1 MKPVCRVPRSPLNCV
16 ESMENT
22 NRSLSSRKKEN
33 IPPLLSSCLKSEHG
47 KVQKNVN
54 INLYLG
60 AGSRAEAAHRWANA
74 AAFTVTPGWQ
84 AEQGRSA
91 PAVKSK
97 GPKKRDPSLIQ
108 TNLSCPSSQP
118 FRAAT
123 NQLSSSCSQQQ
134 NNLYCRLQRGSSG
147 KVACGNPL
155 PPSSA
160 PPHVDLQRRPFRF
173 DTAGLA
179 GSEENVSVHLPE
191 RSLQYKKKP
200 KEGSSPWDQSS
211 VHSSCHNLPEGGNQ
225 SNEQQVKKQQHG
237 PFAAYDADHGNP
249 LLASTDSL
257 SPAVVPVIPS
267 AGLVPHHSPMVC
279 LSPGSSRGSVN
290 SCCPGPALTLDE
302 LGPRSLAESLPRSVA
317 LQSVLQSSKTSA
329 SLHCSIQRLK
339 QEAALMGIWSSLPL
353 ESRSSPLACR
363 LCFAPEVST
372 PAVLSVGEDLAR
384 EQSSAKQARMKWG
397 PPFVRDWGLGSVTGD
412 VGDAEPTSLC
422 HRCRNTELYAQ
433 RTKVSGGI
441 WPETLCAGASSVYLV
456 DTDAGSSY
464 DWSPYL
470 RYKSQVQHTPQKNST
485 FSHVKTNFPEKP
497 LRVEESPCSVHWRKA
512 LPSGPDP
519 DGLQLSL
526 ETQEGGAP
534 MNVSVAV
541 YGTPREV
548 HLRVQSP
555 SGGAGIGQVQQLNMS
570 SIDVGTSEPHDK
582 DQGESAEACDII
594 SSAARRIAMVNNRQS
609 VPSPSYSPF
618 RVTARQG
625 PGEYSLVAA
634 AVDDTN
640 ATNEGG
646 SEERSQEAFC
656 MDQGLNTDWD
666 QSEKLP
672 AERSNRELQNCE
684 ESSQVQDRR
693 LPRDPENNVSCLEM
707 KERSSQLLG
716 NRRRLARCFQAWSSH
731 TLKKRTAA
739 RELYR
744 QQQLRKGLGALQWAV
759 QLRKV
764 QMEIAQ
770 RRHSLAVLAASFHR
784 WKSAVV
790 KQNESLTSQQEPAS
804 LTKESPVG
812 LVGLGRG
819 PAVTAPV
826 WCRLTAGSSQEAAR
840 HSRVEAN
847 LWMQLHCRQR
857 ADELCRRA
865 QAIRDLRRL
874 AAFRLWRLQKELLD
888 KEEAR
893 VQEAR
898 ALLEKK
904 QLQNLF
910 WAWRS
915 RSLETEQILPLLTQ
929 IRRELAIRCFSAW
942 RQFVE
947 RKALCRQNLEH
958 HRAASLRKCFQ
969 QWVLM
974 LQLREVD
981 KMTAVN
987 LFILRQRRCCG
998 QQASSAASGPAVKE
1012 DEAQLCLAVRRSHLW
1027 KRGVSLDDLYQ
1038 RMKLHRIFLLWKAR
1052 LRQQQRA
1059 NSFSQASEQRRLRDA
1074 LRQWHQKTL
1083 QLNPLN
1089 HNLRAPP
1096 EEPLALLDSEESSLS
1111 SGFHSSALAPLVS
1124 HGSLEKESSFCDSSQ
1139 NSISS
1144 LMASEDTTHLSR
1156 SVCSL
1161 QQHCCPVVPAELVG
1175 ELCLQASSPPQSPR
1189 VGENP
1194 FMGDQLQ
1201 ALALWRPDSRIEP
1214 LTSYFAWEEMQ
1225 FQGDALQGY
1234 SSGEELE
1241 SPCGS
1246 LWHQADLRLLQ
1257 RYFLVWSTQT
1267 QQHLKIQQHGRLVL
1281 LSRAFLGW
1289 HKWVVEDKN
1298 RKAMASRQHGLHC
1311 CQAAFDLWKRR
1322 LTQKVEADRR
1332 FRHWIRQKAADA
1344 LRCWH
1349 TCWQKQCTLRDLQL
1363 HWAQHSS
1370 QGRKR
1375 TVLQAWHCQ
1384 AVKWRSAACCWKR
1397 LLLRRVLVAWFQVT
1411 RRGAMQH
1418 EALTQTAL
1426 ARQQRSLTLCFARW
1440 RMEFLRATK
1449 WQQEER
1455 ESKQQRPAWAKSFQ
1469 RWRVATRGHQALH
1482 LDSMAV
1488 VKQACNYWTKAAA
1501 LSQSSRQRGTLIG
1514 ARKCRKMP
1522 LSWSIKPRRCRKRD
1536 LGPSTATY
1544 HRLLP
1549 SAFCRW
1555 LVIYRNQSRTQR
1567 LPVHQLLERPGVVGW
1582 APGHAWPQE
1591 GGTELVPD
1599 EQYRKRLGMK
1609 YLRRWQCNVLLRQFR
1624 AGRRMRSLESGW
1636 LRWKDTSRTALIVR
1650 ALIGQRLLEWG
1661 WRIWR
1666 RRYLQSQVAQ
1676 SFLEGEDRSLL
1687 ARAFGRWHQL
1697 TVARLEGRGLC

>member
-1 MKPVCRVPRSPLNCV
+1 M
-16 ESMENT
+16 ESR
-22 NRSLSSRKKEN
+22 NRSLPSRKKEN
-33 IPPLLSSCLKSEHG
+33 IPPLLSSYLKSEHR

-54 INLYLG
+54 VNLYLG
-60 AGSRAEAAHRWANA
+60 SGSRAEATRRWANVA
-74 AAFTVTPGWQ
+74 VTPGWA

-91 PAVKSK
+91 PAVNSK

-108 TNLSCPSSQP
+108 TNLSCPSQP

-123 NQLSSSCSQQQ
+123 DPLSAACSQQQ
-134 NNLYCRLQRGSSG
+134 NNLYCRLQRCSSG
-147 KVACGNPL
+147 NVACGH
-155 PPSSA
+155 PPVSSSA
-160 PPHVDLQRRPFRF
+160 PPNVALQRRRSGF

-179 GSEENVSVHLPE
+179 GSGENVSADLAE

-200 KEGSSPWDQSS
+200 QEGSSPWDQSS
-211 VHSSCHNLPEGGNQ
+211 VHCTCHNLPEGRNR

-237 PFAAYDADHGNP
+237 PFTAYDADPGNP
-249 LLASTDSL
+249 LLASTDPL
-257 SPAVVPVIPS
+257 SPAVVPVISS
-267 AGLVPHHSPMVC
+267 AGLVPHHRPVVC
-279 LSPGSSRGSVN
+279 LSPGCSRGSVN

-302 LGPRSLAESLPRSVA
+302 LGPPSLAESLPSSA
-317 LQSVLQSSKTSA
+317 AFQPLLQSSKTSA

-363 LCFAPEVST
+363 LCFAPEVFT
-372 PAVLSVGEDLAR
+372 PAVLSVGEQLAR
-384 EQSSAKQARMKWG
+384 EQSSARQARMKWG
-397 PPFVRDWGLGSVTGD
+397 PPFVKDWGLGSVTGGL
-412 VGDAEPTSLC
+412 GDAEPTSLC
-422 HRCRNTELYAQ
+422 QRCRNTELYAQ

-456 DTDAGSSY
+456 DTDAGSPY
-464 DWSPYL
+464 DWPPYL
-470 RYKSQVQHTPQKNST
+470 RYKSQAQHTPQGDVPSC
-485 FSHVKTNFPEKP
+485 HVKTHFPEKP
-497 LRVEESPCSVHWRKA
+497 LGVEESFARASPCSVHWRRA

-519 DGLQLSL
+519 DGLQMSV

-541 YGTPREV
+541 YGTPSEV

-555 SGGAGIGQVQQLNMS
+555 SGDAGIGQVQQLSMS
-570 SIDVGTSEPHDK
+570 SRDVGTSEPHGE
-582 DQGESAEACDII
+582 DQGESAEACDIV
-594 SSAARRIAMVNNRQS
+594 SSAAGRIAMVNNRQS

-625 PGEYSLVAA
+625 PGEYSLVATDM
-634 AVDDTN
+634 DDTN

-646 SEERSQEAFC
+646 NEERSQEAFC
-656 MDQGLNTDWD
+656 RDQGLNTDQD
-666 QSEKLP
+666 QSETLP
-672 AERSNRELQNCE
+672 ADRSSRELQNCE
-684 ESSQVQDRR
+684 ESSQAQDRTR
-693 LPRDPENNVSCLEM
+693 PRDPESNFSRLEM
-707 KERSSQLLG
+707 KERSSQLLC

-731 TLKKRTAA
+731 ILRKRTAA

-744 QQQLRKGLGALQWAV
+744 RQLLRKGLGALQWAV

-770 RRHSLAVLAASFHR
+770 RRHSLAVLAVSFRR
-784 WKSAVV
+784 WKAAVA
-790 KQNESLTSQQEPAS
+790 KRSESQTSQQEPAT

-826 WCRLTAGSSQEAAR
+826 WGRLTAGSPQEAAW

-847 LWMQLHCRQR
+847 LWMRLHRGQR

-898 ALLEKK
+898 TLLEKQ
-904 QLQNLF
+904 QLQKIF
-910 WAWRS
+910 RAWRS
-915 RSLETEQILPLLTQ
+915 RSLESERILPLLTQ
-929 IRRELAIRCFSAW
+929 IRRELATRCFSAW

-958 HRAASLRKCFQ
+958 HRAGSLKKCFQ

-974 LQLREVD
+974 LQLREAD

-987 LFILRQRRCCG
+987 LFILRQRRCYG
-998 QQASSAASGPAVKE
+998 QRTSSAASGPVVKE
-1012 DEAQLCLAVRRSHLW
+1012 DEAQRCLAVRRSHPW
-1027 KRGVSLDDLYQ
+1027 KRGGSLDDLYR
-1038 RMKLHRIFLLWKAR
+1038 RMKLQRIFLLWKAR

-1059 NSFSQASEQRRLRDA
+1059 HSFSQASEQRRLRDA
-1074 LRQWHQKTL
+1074 LRRWHQKTL

-1089 HNLRAPP
+1089 RNPRAPH
-1096 EEPLALLDSEESSLS
+1096 EELLALLDSEESSLS

-1124 HGSLEKESSFCDSSQ
+1124 HGSLEKESSFCDSSR
-1139 NSISS
+1139 NSLSS
-1144 LMASEDTTHLSR
+1144 LLTSEDTTHLSR

-1161 QQHCCPVVPAELVG
+1161 QQHRCPAVPAELVG
-1175 ELCLQASSPPQSPR
+1175 ELCLQASSLPQSPR
-1189 VGENP
+1189 VGENR
-1194 FMGDQLQ
+1194 FMGGQLQ
-1201 ALALWRPDSRIEP
+1201 ASALWRPDNGIQP
-1214 LTSYFAWEEMQ
+1214 LASYSAWEELR

-1234 SSGEELE
+1234 SSGEEPE

-1246 LWHQADLRLLQ
+1246 LWHQAELRLLQ
-1257 RYFLVWSTQT
+1257 RYFMVWSAQT
-1267 QQHLKIQQHGRLVL
+1267 QQHLKIRQRRRLIL

-1298 RKAMASRQHGLHC
+1298 RKALASRQHGLHC
-1311 CQAAFDLWKRR
+1311 CQTAFDLWKRR

-1332 FRHWIRQKAADA
+1332 FRHRICQKAADA

-1349 TCWQKQCTLRDLQL
+1349 TCWQKQCALRDLQRQ
-1363 HWAQHSS
+1363 WAQHSS
-1370 QGRKR
+1370 LGRKR
-1375 TVLQAWHCQ
+1375 TVMRAWRCQ
-1384 AVKWRSAACCWKR
+1384 AVKQRSAAWCRKR

-1411 RRGAMQH
+1411 VRGATQH
-1418 EALTQTAL
+1418 EALAQFEL

-1440 RMEFLRATK
+1440 RMEFLRAKK
-1449 WQQEER
+1449 WQRDER
-1455 ESKQQRPAWAKSFQ
+1455 DGKQQRPAWAKSFQ

-1522 LSWSIKPRRCRKRD
+1522 LSWSIKQRRCRKTG
-1536 LGPSTATY
+1536 LEPSTATY
-1544 HRLLP
+1544 PRLLP
-1549 SAFCRW
+1549 SAFRHW
-1555 LVIYRNQSRTQR
+1555 LVIYRNQSRTER
-1567 LPVHQLLERPGVVGW
+1567 LPVHQLLERPGAVGW

-1591 GGTELVPD
+1591 SGTELVPD
-1599 EQYRKRLGMK
+1599 EQYRKRLGTK
-1609 YLRRWQCNVLLRQFR
+1609 YLSRWRRHVLLRRFW
-1624 AGRRMRSLESGW
+1624 AGRRTCALASGW
-1636 LRWKDTSRTALIVR
+1636 LRWKDAGRMALILR
-1650 ALIGQRLLEWG
+1650 ALAGQRLLEWG

-1687 ARAFGRWHQL
+1687 ARAFGRWRQL
-1697 TVARLEGRGLC
+1697 TASHLEGRGHC

>member
-1 MKPVCRVPRSPLNCV
+1 
-16 ESMENT
+16 MENT
-22 NRSLSSRKKEN
+22 NRCLSSLKKEN
-33 IPPLLSSCLKSEHG
+33 IPPLLSSYLKSEHR

-54 INLYLG
+54 VNLYLG
-60 AGSRAEAAHRWANA
+60 TGSRAEATHCWANA
-74 AAFTVTPGWQ
+74 AAFTVTPGWE

-108 TNLSCPSSQP
+108 TNLSCPSQP

-123 NQLSSSCSQQQ
+123 NQLSASCSQQQ
-134 NNLYCRLQRGSSG
+134 NNLYCRLQRRSSE
-147 KVACGNPL
+147 KVACGNPPL
-155 PPSSA
+155 PSSS
-160 PPHVDLQRRPFRF
+160 PPNVDLQRRRSCS
-173 DTAGLA
+173 DTSG
-179 GSEENVSVHLPE
+179 ENVSADDLAE

-200 KEGSSPWDQSS
+200 KEGSRSSPWDQCS
-211 VHSSCHNLPEGGNQ
+211 VHCTSHSLPEGGNR
-225 SNEQQVKKQQHG
+225 SNEQQGEKQQHG
-237 PFAAYDADHGNP
+237 PFAAYDADH
-249 LLASTDSL
+249 ADSL
-257 SPAVVPVIPS
+257 SPAVVPVISS
-267 AGLVPHHSPMVC
+267 AGLVPPHRPMVC
-279 LSPGSSRGSVN
+279 LSPGSSRGSVK

-302 LGPRSLAESLPRSVA
+302 LGPPSLAESAA
-317 LQSVLQSSKTSA
+317 LQSLLQSSKTSA

-372 PAVLSVGEDLAR
+372 PAVLSVGEQLAR

-412 VGDAEPTSLC
+412 VGDAEPTFLC
-422 HRCRNTELYAQ
+422 HRCRNAELFVQ

-456 DTDAGSSY
+456 DTDAGSPY
-464 DWSPYL
+464 DCSPYL
-470 RYKSQVQHTPQKNST
+470 RYKSQAQHTPQGDGT
-485 FSHVKTNFPEKP
+485 FSRVKTHFPEKP
-497 LRVEESPCSVHWRKA
+497 LGVEESFARASPCSVCWKKV
-512 LPSGPDP
+512 LPSGSDP
-519 DGLQLSL
+519 DGLQMLL

-541 YGTPREV
+541 YGTPRGV

-555 SGGAGIGQVQQLNMS
+555 SGDAGIGQVQQLSNGF
-570 SIDVGTSEPHDK
+570 IDVGTSEPHGE
-582 DQGESAEACDII
+582 DQGESAEACDIVL
-594 SSAARRIAMVNNRQS
+594 SAARRTAMVNNRQS

-625 PGEYSLVAA
+625 PGEYSLVATG
-634 AVDDTN
+634 VDDVNSTI
-640 ATNEGG
+640 EGG
-646 SEERSQEAFC
+646 NEERSQEAFC
-656 MDQGLNTDWD
+656 RDQGLNTDWD
-666 QSEKLP
+666 QSEKLL
-672 AERSNRELQNCE
+672 AERSSRELQSCE
-684 ESSQVQDRR
+684 ESSQAQDRR
-693 LPRDPENNVSCLEM
+693 LAWDLENNFSHLEM
-707 KERSSQLLG
+707 KERSSQLLC
-716 NRRRLARCFQAWSSH
+716 NRRRLTRCFQAWSSH
-731 TLKKRTAA
+731 ILRKRTAA

-744 QQQLRKGLGALQWAV
+744 QQLLRKGLGALRWAV

-770 RRHSLAVLAASFHR
+770 RRHSLAVLSVSFHR
-784 WKSAVV
+784 WKAAVA
-790 KQNESLTSQQEPAS
+790 KRNESLTSQQEPAI
-804 LTKESPVG
+804 LTEESPIG

-819 PAVTAPV
+819 PAMAAPA
-826 WCRLTAGSSQEAAR
+826 WCRLTAGSPQEAAW

-847 LWMQLHCRQR
+847 LWMQLHRRQR
-857 ADELCRRA
+857 AGELCRRA
-865 QAIRDLRRL
+865 QAIQDLRRL

-888 KEEAR
+888 KEETR

-904 QLQNLF
+904 QLQNIF
-910 WAWRS
+910 QAWRS
-915 RSLETEQILPLLTQ
+915 QSLETERILPLLTR
-929 IRRELAIRCFSAW
+929 IRRELATRCFSAW
-942 RQFVE
+942 KQFVE

-958 HRAASLRKCFQ
+958 HRAGSLRKSFQ

-987 LFILRQRRCCG
+987 LFILRQRRCYG
-998 QQASSAASGPAVKE
+998 QQNSSAASGSVVKE
-1012 DEAQLCLAVRRSHLW
+1012 DEAQLCLAVRRSHMW
-1027 KRGVSLDDLYQ
+1027 KRGGSLDELYQ
-1038 RMKLHRIFLLWKAR
+1038 RMKLQRIFLLWKER
-1052 LRQQQRA
+1052 LHQQQRA

-1074 LRQWHQKTL
+1074 LRRWHQKTL
-1083 QLNPLN
+1083 QLNPLHRN
-1089 HNLRAPP
+1089 PRAPQ
-1096 EEPLALLDSEESSLS
+1096 EEPLALLDSEDSSLS
-1111 SGFHSSALAPLVS
+1111 SGFHSSTLAPLVS
-1124 HGSLEKESSFCDSSQ
+1124 HGSLEKECSFGDSCQ
-1139 NSISS
+1139 NSLSS
-1144 LMASEDTTHLSR
+1144 LLTSEDTTPLSR

-1161 QQHCCPVVPAELVG
+1161 QQHCCPEVPAELVG

-1189 VGENP
+1189 VGENC
-1194 FMGDQLQ
+1194 FLGGQLQ
-1201 ALALWRPDSRIEP
+1201 ASALWRPDSGIEP
-1214 LTSYFAWEEMQ
+1214 LASFSAWEEMR
-1225 FQGDALQGY
+1225 FQGDVLQGY

-1241 SPCGS
+1241 SPCSS
-1246 LWHQADLRLLQ
+1246 LWHQAELRLLQ
-1257 RYFLVWSTQT
+1257 RYFLVWSAQT
-1267 QQHLKIQQHGRLVL
+1267 QQHLKIQQHCRLVL

-1298 RKAMASRQHGLHC
+1298 RKAMASQQHGLHC

-1332 FRHWIRQKAADA
+1332 FRHRIRQKAADA

-1363 HWAQHSS
+1363 RWAQHSS

-1375 TVLQAWHCQ
+1375 TVMRAWRCQ
-1384 AVKWRSAACCWKR
+1384 AQKWRNAAWCRKR

-1411 RRGAMQH
+1411 IRRATQH
-1418 EALTQTAL
+1418 EALAQCEL
-1426 ARQQRSLTLCFARW
+1426 ARQQRSLTLCFTRW
-1440 RMEFLRATK
+1440 RMEFLRAKK

-1455 ESKQQRPAWAKSFQ
+1455 DGKQQRPAWAKSFQ

-1501 LSQSSRQRGTLIG
+1501 LSQSSRQRCTLIG

-1522 LSWSIKPRRCRKRD
+1522 LSWSIKPRRRREKG

-1555 LVIYRNQSRTQR
+1555 LVIYRNQSRTER
-1567 LPVHQLLERPGVVGW
+1567 LPVHQLVERPGAAGW
-1582 APGHAWPQE
+1582 APGHAWPPE
-1591 GGTELVPD
+1591 SSTKLVPA
-1599 EQYRKRLGMK
+1599 EQYRRWLGTK
-1609 YLRRWQCNVLLRQFR
+1609 YLRRWRHNVLLRRFR
-1624 AGRRMRSLESGW
+1624 AGRRMRSLGSGW
-1636 LRWKDTSRTALIVR
+1636 QRWMDANRTALIVR
-1650 ALIGQRLLEWG
+1650 ALVGQRRLEWG

-1666 RRYLQSQVAQ
+1666 RRYLQSLVAQ
-1676 SFLEGEDRSLL
+1676 SFLESEDRSLL
-1687 ARAFGRWHQL
+1687 ARAFGRWRQL
-1697 TVARLEGRGLC
+1697 TGSPLEGRGHC

>member
-1 MKPVCRVPRSPLNCV
+1 
-16 ESMENT
+16 MENT
-22 NRSLSSRKKEN
+22 NRRSRRKKEN
-33 IPPLLSSCLKSEHG
+33 IPPLLSSYLKSEHR

-54 INLYLG
+54 VNLYLG
-60 AGSRAEAAHRWANA
+60 TGSRAEATHRWASA
-74 AAFTVTPGWQ
+74 AGFTGWE

-97 GPKKRDPSLIQ
+97 GPKKGDPSLIQ
-108 TNLSCPSSQP
+108 TNLSCPSQP

-123 NQLSSSCSQQQ
+123 SQLSASCSQQQ
-134 NNLYCRLQRGSSG
+134 TNLYCRLQRRSSE
-147 KVACGNPL
+147 KVACGNPPL
-155 PPSSA
+155 PSSS
-160 PPHVDLQRRPFRF
+160 PPNVALQRRRSCF
-173 DTAGLA
+173 DTAG
-179 GSEENVSVHLPE
+179 ENVSADLPE
-191 RSLQYKKKP
+191 RSPQYKKKP
-200 KEGSSPWDQSS
+200 KEGSRSSPWDQSS
-211 VHSSCHNLPEGGNQ
+211 GHCTCQNLPEGGNR
-225 SNEQQVKKQQHG
+225 SNEQPVKKQQHG
-237 PFAAYDADHGNP
+237 LFAAYDADHGNP

-257 SPAVVPVIPS
+257 SPAVVPVISS
-267 AGLVPHHSPMVC
+267 AGLVPHHRPMLC

-302 LGPRSLAESLPRSVA
+302 LDLPSLAESLPSSAA
-317 LQSVLQSSKTSA
+317 LQSLLQSSKTSA

-339 QEAALMGIWSSLPL
+339 QEAALMGIWNSLPL

-372 PAVLSVGEDLAR
+372 PAVLSVGE
-384 EQSSAKQARMKWG
+384 QSNAKQARMKWG

-422 HRCRNTELYAQ
+422 HRCRNTELLAQ

-441 WPETLCAGASSVYLV
+441 WPETLRAGASSVYLV
-456 DTDAGSSY
+456 DTDAGSPY
-464 DWSPYL
+464 DCSPYL
-470 RYKSQVQHTPQKNST
+470 RYKSQAQHTPQGDGM
-485 FSHVKTNFPEKP
+485 FSYVKTHFPEKP
-497 LRVEESPCSVHWRKA
+497 LGAEESFARVSPCSVCWRKA
-512 LPSGPDP
+512 RPPGSDP
-519 DGLQLSL
+519 DGLQMSL

-555 SGGAGIGQVQQLNMS
+555 SGDAGIGQVQQLSMG
-570 SIDVGTSEPHDK
+570 SIDVGTSEPHGE
-582 DQGESAEACDII
+582 DQGESSEACDII
-594 SSAARRIAMVNNRQS
+594 LSAAMVNNRQS
-609 VPSPSYSPF
+609 VPSSSYSPF
-618 RVTARQG
+618 QVTARQG
-625 PGEYSLVAA
+625 PGEYSLVVTG
-634 AVDDTN
+634 VDDVN
-640 ATNEGG
+640 STNEGG
-646 SEERSQEAFC
+646 NEERSQEAFC
-656 MDQGLNTDWD
+656 RDQGLNTDRD
-666 QSEKLP
+666 QSEKLL
-672 AERSNRELQNCE
+672 AERSSRELQNCG

-693 LPRDPENNVSCLEM
+693 LAQDPENNFSHLEM
-707 KERSSQLLG
+707 KERSSQLLC
-716 NRRRLARCFQAWSSH
+716 NRRRLTRCFQAWSSH
-731 TLKKRTAA
+731 ILRKRTAA

-744 QQQLRKGLGALQWAV
+744 QQLLRKGLGALQWAV

-770 RRHSLAVLAASFHR
+770 RRHSLAVLAVNFHR
-784 WKSAVV
+784 WKAAVA
-790 KQNESLTSQQEPAS
+790 KRNESQTSQQEPAT
-804 LTKESPVG
+804 LTKESPIG

-826 WCRLTAGSSQEAAR
+826 WCQLTAGSPQEAAW

-847 LWMQLHCRQR
+847 LWMQLHRRQR

-874 AAFRLWRLQKELLD
+874 AAAFRLWRLQKELLH
-888 KEEAR
+888 KEETR

-898 ALLEKK
+898 ALLEKQ
-904 QLQNLF
+904 QLQNIF
-910 WAWRS
+910 RAWRS
-915 RSLETEQILPLLTQ
+915 RSLETERILPLLTR
-929 IRRELAIRCFSAW
+929 IRRELATRCFSAW
-942 RQFVE
+942 KQFVE

-958 HRAASLRKCFQ
+958 HRAGSLRKGFQ

-987 LFILRQRRCCG
+987 LFILRQRRCYG
-998 QQASSAASGPAVKE
+998 QQASSAASGPVVKE

-1027 KRGVSLDDLYQ
+1027 KRGGSLDELYQ
-1038 RMKLHRIFLLWKAR
+1038 RMKLQRIFLLWKAR
-1052 LRQQQRA
+1052 LHQQQRA

-1074 LRQWHQKTL
+1074 LRRWHQKTL

-1089 HNLRAPP
+1089 HNPRAPQ

-1111 SGFHSSALAPLVS
+1111 SGFHSSTLAPLVS
-1124 HGSLEKESSFCDSSQ
+1124 HGPLEKESSFCDSSQ
-1139 NSISS
+1139 NSLSS
-1144 LMASEDTTHLSR
+1144 LLTSEDTTPLSR

-1161 QQHCCPVVPAELVG
+1161 QQHRCPAVPAELVG

-1189 VGENP
+1189 VRENG
-1194 FMGDQLQ
+1194 FMGGQLQ
-1201 ALALWRPDSRIEP
+1201 ASALWRPDSGIEP
-1214 LTSYFAWEEMQ
+1214 LASYSAWEEMW
-1225 FQGDALQGY
+1225 FQGDALQGD

-1246 LWHQADLRLLQ
+1246 LWHQAELRLLQ
-1257 RYFLVWSTQT
+1257 RYFLVWSAQT
-1267 QQHLKIQQHGRLVL
+1267 QQHLKIQQRRRLVL

-1311 CQAAFDLWKRR
+1311 CQAVFDLWKRR

-1332 FRHWIRQKAADA
+1332 FRHRIRQKAADA

-1363 HWAQHSS
+1363 RWAQHSS

-1375 TVLQAWHCQ
+1375 TVMWAWRCQ
-1384 AVKWRSAACCWKR
+1384 AAKRRNAAWRWKR

-1411 RRGAMQH
+1411 IRRATQH
-1418 EALTQTAL
+1418 EAVAQCEL

-1440 RMEFLRATK
+1440 RMEFLRAKK
-1449 WQQEER
+1449 WQGEER
-1455 ESKQQRPAWAKSFQ
+1455 DGKQQRPAWAKSFQ

-1501 LSQSSRQRGTLIG
+1501 LSQSSRQRCTLIG
-1514 ARKCRKMP
+1514 ARKGRKMP
-1522 LSWSIKPRRCRKRD
+1522 LSWSIKPRRRREKG

-1549 SAFCRW
+1549 SAFRRW
-1555 LVIYRNQSRTQR
+1555 LVLYRNQSRTER
-1567 LPVHQLLERPGVVGW
+1567 LPVHQLGW

-1591 GGTELVPD
+1591 SSTELVPD
-1599 EQYRKRLGMK
+1599 ELYRRWLGTK
-1609 YLRRWQCNVLLRQFR
+1609 YLRRWRHNVLLRQFR
-1624 AGRRMRSLESGW
+1624 AGRRMRSLASGW
-1636 LRWKDTSRTALIVR
+1636 QRWMDASRTALIMR
-1650 ALIGQRLLEWG
+1650 ALVGQRLLERG

-1697 TVARLEGRGLC
+1697 TGSRLEGRGHC